1 MAQTEAKTSEN
12 RPRVYGNFRT
22 PTSKGLAG
30 LSTAGTVLLIGGVL
44 GGILLMMLNMWLVA
58 LAFEAVI
65 LVLIALSMQKNKHGR
80 TLIERIVRRAGWANA
95 VYSGANVYRAGPVS
109 RVPEGTTKLPGVSAR
124 SRITEHV
131 DGYGRPFALVE
142 VPQKHHYTVVFSSE
156 PDGGGMVDQEHI
168 NRWVDR
174 WAHWL
179 GMLTDEPGLTAA
191 SVTIETAPDSG
202 YRLARKI
209 EARMSPDAPA
219 FARDVINE
227 TVQMLP
233 TGATVTRAYIA
244 VTFKASVRAGGRI
257 RNAAEVADDLA
268 ARLPNL
274 TLSLN
279 DTGAGVAAPLT
290 AQQLCE
296 VIRVAYDPAEAVL
309 FDRAHAQGVAPE
321 LDWSEVGPQA
331 ADTFW
336 DSYHHNNSW
345 SKSWAMSVP
354 PRSTVQA
361 NVLQALIAPNPELVR
376 KRVTLLYRPIDPA
389 RAAQMVEN
397 DINTATFNAS
407 SRNRATAR
415 DTRETRA
422 AQATAAEEADGAGLL
437 NFGLVVTATV
447 RSQGELDEAEAIIEN
462 LGTSARIR
470 LEEAYGAQDST
481 FAAGL
486 PLGVVIPDHLAL
498 PSTVRNAL

>member
-1 MAQTEAKTSEN
+1 MAQTAARTPES

-30 LSTAGTVLLIGGVL
+30 LSTAGTVVLIGGVV
-44 GGILLMMLNMWLVA
+44 GGIVLMMLNLWLVA
-58 LAFEAVI
+58 LAFEAV
-65 LVLIALSMQKNKHGR
+65 VLALIVLSMSKNKHGR
-80 TLIERIVRRAGWANA
+80 TLVERMLRRAGWANA

-109 RVPEGTTKLPGVSAR
+109 RVPEGTTKLPGISAR

-131 DGYGRPFALVE
+131 DGYGRPFALLE
-142 VPQKHHYTVVFSSE
+142 VPQRHHFTVVFSSE

-174 WAHWL
+174 WSHWL

-209 EARMSPDAPA
+209 ESRMSPNAPA
-219 FARDVINE
+219 FAREVINE
-227 TVQMLP
+227 SVQMLP

-244 VTFKASVRAGGRI
+244 VTFRAAVRAGGRI
-257 RNAAEVADDLA
+257 RTANEVADDLA

-274 TLSLN
+274 TLSLT
-279 DTGAGVAAPLT
+279 DTGAGVAEPLG

-296 VIRVAYDPAEAVL
+296 VIRIAYDPAEAVL
-309 FDRAHAQGVAPE
+309 FDRAHAEGKAPE

-361 NVLQALIAPNPELVR
+361 NVLQALIAPNPELMR

-389 RAAQMVEN
+389 RAAQLVEA
-397 DINTATFNAS
+397 DVNTATFNAS

-447 RSQGELDEAEAIIEN
+447 RSKGELAEAEAVVEN
-462 LGTSARIR
+462 LGATARIR

-486 PLGVVIPDHLAL
+486 PLGIVIPDHLAL
-498 PSTVRNAL
+498 PSTVRSAL

>member
-1 MAQTEAKTSEN
+1 MAQTETKTAEN

-30 LSTAGTVLLIGGVL
+30 LSTAGTVLLIGGVV
-44 GGILLMMLNMWLVA
+44 GGIVLMMLNLWLVA
-58 LAFEAVI
+58 LGFEAVI
-65 LVLIALSMQKNKHGR
+65 LSLIVLSMQKNKHGR
-80 TLIERIVRRAGWANA
+80 TLIERIMRRAGWANA
-95 VYSGANVYRAGPVS
+95 RYSGATVYRAGPVS
-109 RVPEGTTKLPGVSAR
+109 RVPGGTTKLPGISAR
-124 SRITEHV
+124 SKITEHV
-131 DGYGRPFALVE
+131 DGYGRPFALVQ
-142 VPQKHHYTVVFSSE
+142 VPQKGHFTVVLASE
-156 PDGGGMVDQEHI
+156 PDGGGMVDQDHI

-174 WAHWL
+174 WSHWL

-202 YRLARKI
+202 CRLARKI
-209 EARMSPDAPA
+209 EARMSNDAPQ

-244 VTFKASVRAGGRI
+244 VTFKAAIRTGSRV
-257 RNAAEVADDLA
+257 RNAAEVANDLA
-268 ARLPNL
+268 TRLPNL

-279 DTGAGVAAPLT
+279 DTGAGVAEPLS

-296 VIRVAYDPAEAVL
+296 VIRVAYDPGEAIL
-309 FDRAHAQGVAPE
+309 FDRAHAAGKAPE
-321 LDWSEVGPQA
+321 LEWSEVGPQA

-336 DSYHHNNSW
+336 DCYHHNNSW

-361 NVLQALIAPNPELVR
+361 NVLQAMIAPNPELVR
-376 KRVTLLYRPIDPA
+376 KRITLLYRPLDPA
-389 RAAQMVEN
+389 RAAQLVES
-397 DINTATFNAS
+397 DVNTATFNAS

-437 NFGLVVTATV
+437 NFGMIVTATV
-447 RSQGELDEAEAIIEN
+447 RTQAELDEAEAIVEN
-462 LGTSARIR
+462 LGVSARIR

-486 PLGVVIPDHLAL
+486 PLGLVIPGHLAL
-498 PSTVRNAL
+498 PTTVRNAL